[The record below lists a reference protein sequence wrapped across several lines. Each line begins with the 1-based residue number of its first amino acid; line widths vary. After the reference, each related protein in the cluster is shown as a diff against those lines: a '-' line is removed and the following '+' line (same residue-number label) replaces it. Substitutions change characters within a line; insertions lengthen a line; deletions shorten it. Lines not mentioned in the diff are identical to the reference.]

1 MTKLNPNQSLD
12 SLWPSRFLK
21 PYHLMDNGFSEITDT
36 VKEIR
41 LEETEPRP
49 GEKRQSPVLYFERV
63 KTPYLLSAK
72 SDRDTLHHIFGVR
85 TIGQLVGLRITLHVT
100 EWQRHVVLR
109 IKPVKPPAPKPLPAA
124 TDASN
129 VGTET
134 VTDAGDAQDSNA
146 ADESDPDH
154 APAQPVDPA
163 PPDQPA

>member
-21 PYHLMDNGFSEITDT
+21 PFHLMDNGFSEITDT
-36 VKEIR
+36 IKEIR

-109 IKPVKPPAPKPLPAA
+109 IKPVKPPAPKPAPVA
-124 TDASN
+124 TPDAS
-129 VGTET
+129 G
-134 VTDAGDAQDSNA
+134 DKAHDAAGDAHDTVA
-146 ADESDPDH
+146 GDESDDNH
-154 APAQPVDPA
+154 APTQPVDPA
-163 PPDQPA
+163 PPA